1 MGKIKPYFYSVD
13 LLRGL
18 SALFVCLYHF
28 INHTDGKGDL
38 LESSSF
44 IKENSYLLIDAVFI
58 FFMIS
63 GFVIPLSMI
72 RQDFKIRRF
81 PMFLFRRWVRIEIP
95 YLASIACILFIGFLW
110 STKGVEFVLDGEQLF
125 HHVFY
130 TASIF
135 DQAWLNPIYWT
146 LAIEFQFY
154 IFIALVF
161 PLVTS
166 KTEWVRYGSL
176 VVISSLSFFS
186 EDTRFLVHYTPLFV
200 IGILYLFYL
209 SEKNNKT
216 FHLTFMALLLVE
228 IGFIFSITTSIYL
241 LLAILIVEFVQLS
254 AQNIF
259 VRFGKMGYSFYL
271 MHGIFGS
278 TFIYFMRS
286 YIENTFLLILS
297 ALIVA
302 IGLSFLYFKIIE
314 EPSQKLS
321 KNINYSEK

>member
-1 MGKIKPYFYSVD
+1 MGKVKPYFYSVD

-18 SALFVCLYHF
+18 AALFVCIYHF
-28 INHTDGKGDL
+28 INHSDGKGDL

-44 IKENSYLLIDAVFI
+44 IRENSYLLIDSVFV

-72 RQDFKIRRF
+72 RQDFKIKRF
-81 PMFLFRRWVRIEIP
+81 PMFLFRRWVRIEVP
-95 YLASIACILFIGFLW
+95 YLASIACILFIGYLW
-110 STKGVEFVLDGEQLF
+110 STKGADFSVDGKQLF

-130 TASIF
+130 TASFF

-161 PLVTS
+161 PIVTS
-166 KTEWVRYGSL
+166 KTDWVRYGSL
-176 VVISSLSFFS
+176 ILISSLSFIS
-186 EDTRFLVHYTPLFV
+186 DDTRFLLHYTPLFV
-200 IGILYLFYL
+200 IGLLYLFYL
-209 SEKNNKT
+209 SEDTRKS
-216 FHLTFMALLLVE
+216 FHLFFMALLLIE
-228 IGFIFSITTSIYL
+228 IGFVFSIATSIYL
-241 LLAILIVEFVQLS
+241 LIAFIIVEFLQLS
-254 AQNIF
+254 ATSVF
-259 VRFGKMGYSFYL
+259 VRFGKMGYSFCL
-271 MHGIFGS
+271 MHGVFGS

-286 YIENTFLLILS
+286 YIDNAFLLIFL

-321 KNINYSEK
+321 KKINYSEK